1 MTAEG
6 VFSFYFIFYFLFF
19 FWLRQGA
26 GKKVD
31 VADGG
36 CDEVGR
42 LGLYPV

>member
-6 VFSFYFIFYFLFF
+6 VFSFYFLFIF
-19 FWLRQGA
+19 FWLRRGA
-26 GKKVD
+26 DKKVD